1 MAKKAAAPRRRPR
14 LVIKIILVV
23 LALYIVG
30 TYVSLQTQLQKAR
43 ALNAELKQQQALEQ
57 QKTQQLRDEVASE
70 LDYEYIIQVARE
82 KLGYVLPGER
92 VYIDA
97 NGR

>member
-43 ALNAELKQQQALEQ
+43 ALNAELKHQQALEQ